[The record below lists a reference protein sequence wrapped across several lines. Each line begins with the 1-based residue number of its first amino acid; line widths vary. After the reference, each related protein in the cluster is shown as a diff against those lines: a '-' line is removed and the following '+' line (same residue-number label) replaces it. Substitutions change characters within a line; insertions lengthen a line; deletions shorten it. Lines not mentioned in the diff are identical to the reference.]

1 LDRRAITELVGRITA
16 AAAAV
21 DRAAPSSSDGAARRG
36 EVRLMEVCGTHTVSL
51 FRSGLKSLLP
61 GNVRLISGPG
71 CPVCV
76 TTQGYL
82 DTACELAARPEV
94 TICTYGDMVR
104 VPGRRGSLERMRAG
118 GARVKVV
125 YSAREAL
132 RTAQEEPGRETVFL
146 AVGFETTAPATAAVL
161 MEATEKGVG
170 NLSVLVGH
178 KLIVPALDAILS
190 AGDVAIDGFL
200 LPGHVSVIIGADAY
214 RPVVDTYGK
223 PCVVAGFEPVAML
236 RAILELVLSV
246 NEQAAGA
253 RAKLGNAYGEA
264 VTGAGNVVAQRLIG
278 EVFRPAP
285 ADWRA
290 MGTIPE
296 SGLALRGRY
305 ERFDALGRFGVEI
318 GPDFEPEGCRCGEV
332 IQGKA
337 RPTECGLFGA
347 ACTPADPVGPCMVSS
362 EGSCA
367 AWYKY
372 GGVGRARA
380 AVRDDGGDSRHG

>member
-1 LDRRAITELVGRITA
+1 MNREVITEFVSRITA
-16 AAAAV
+16 AAAAL
-21 DRAAPSSSDGAARRG
+21 D

-76 TTQGYL
+76 TSQGYL

-104 VPGRRGSLERMRAG
+104 VPGRTGSLEKMRAG

-125 YSAREAL
+125 FSARDAL
-132 RTAQEEPGRETVFL
+132 KAAQGEPEREIVFL

-161 MEATEKGVG
+161 MEAREKGVG
-170 NLSVLVGH
+170 NFSVLAAH

-214 RPVVDTYGK
+214 RPIVDTYGK
-223 PCVVAGFEPVAML
+223 PCVVAGFEPVGML
-236 RAILELVLSV
+236 RAILELV
-246 NEQAAGA
+246 EQVASGQ
-253 RAKLGNAYGEA
+253 AKLTNAYSEA
-264 VTGAGNVVAQRLIG
+264 VTGAGNTVAQQWIE
-278 EVFRPAP
+278 EVFRPAA

-296 SGLALRGRY
+296 SGLALRADYG
-305 ERFDALGRFGVEI
+305 RFDALERFGLEV
-318 GPDFEPEGCRCGEV
+318 GPDYEPEGCRCGEV
-332 IQGKA
+332 IRGKA
-337 RPTECGLFGA
+337 QPIECGLFGTG
-347 ACTPADPVGPCMVSS
+347 CTPSGPVGPCMVSS

-367 AWYKY
+367 AWHKY
-372 GGVGRARA
+372 GGGRGGRAV
-380 AVRDDGGDSRHG
+380 VRDEGGALRHG